1 MPGPLMREGI
11 GGEIQDMSVAGEFDL
26 IFDAEDA
33 FEGFERLMPFR
44 VQDILL
50 VSNLYDSFILREDGR
65 LNELLIGES
74 RELNLQ
80 QIPGITHVSSCSQ
93 ALDLV
98 RSQERF
104 NLIVTNLAVGEMNAA
119 QLAREAKKLGRDIP
133 VVVLAY
139 DYREVKNF
147 IARNPVTDIDR
158 IFLWQG
164 NARILIAIVKY
175 VEDKRNCSH
184 DAKALGVPV
193 LLVVEDNI
201 RYYSSIL
208 PVIYTEL
215 INQSRRVI
223 REGINVAHKLV
234 RQRARPKILLCS
246 DYEDAARQVMEY
258 RENLL
263 AVVSDVQFPRGGAAN
278 EFAGFE
284 LAHVIRESVPDVP
297 IVLHSSHTEYKARAY
312 AEGFAFLQKRSPTFL
327 RDFRRLLT
335 QQCAFGDFIFR
346 MPDGT
351 EVARASDMN
360 ALEAQLH
367 TVPAESISYHS
378 QRNHFS
384 RWLTARTEFALA
396 QKLRPRKVS
405 DFANLEALRQDL
417 IQSINDYR
425 HDKSEFLIG
434 DFNAATF
441 KAEGNFFLR
450 IGAGSLGGKARGLA
464 FVRHLLYKRQFSR
477 RFPGVKVGVPPAL
490 VLSTDVFDRFLAENN
505 LLDFAIHC
513 KDDEEIIDRFLEAP
527 LPASLQHDL
536 TAFLSEVTWPLA
548 VRSSSLL
555 EDSQYQPF
563 TGVYETFMLGNHQPD
578 LHVRLARLTEAI
590 QRIYASTFSQHAKAY
605 VRATPY
611 RTEEEK
617 MAVILQRVVGRT
629 HGERFYPDFSGVVRS
644 RNFYPV
650 PPMASEDGIAAVA
663 LGMGREVV
671 EGGKCMTFC
680 PRYPRN
686 LVQFSTV
693 KDILSNS
700 QSEFWALE
708 MNHAR
713 GMEETEE
720 AAVQSSN
727 NGLSAL
733 REVRF
738 GLTDAE
744 EDGTLHA
751 VASTYSRD
759 NDAVYDGMSRPG
771 ARIVSFAPVL
781 KHELFPLAPILQQL
795 ARVGEDALGQPVE
808 IEFAVSLPPDSRAA
822 SEFGFLQI
830 RPLVLSR
837 EGEELR
843 MGDVH
848 AADLVCRSAMVLG
861 NGRIQNLYDV
871 VVVDFHRFERGRSH
885 EVAKAV
891 AHFNRKLGLDNRPYL
906 LIGVG
911 RLGSNDPWL
920 GIPVEWDEISGAR
933 VIVEAGFRDFRVI
946 PSQGSHFFQ
955 NLMAFQVGYFTVNPD
970 AGEGSVDW
978 EWLGKRPAIEER
990 DCVRHLRFDESL
1002 LVVMNGKA
1010 REGMIF
1016 KPERWKTASGLPRQ

>member
-1 MPGPLMREGI
+1 MTGL
-11 GGEIQDMSVAGEFDL
+11 GEVDPIL
-26 IFDAEDA
+26 DAEEA
-33 FEGFERLMPFR
+33 FEGFDRLMPFR

-80 QIPGITHVSSCSQ
+80 QIPGITHVSNCAQ
-93 ALDLV
+93 ALDLA
-98 RSQERF
+98 RSQSRF
-104 NLIVTNLAVGEMNAA
+104 NLIVTNLAVGELNAA
-119 QLAREAKKLGRDIP
+119 QLAREIRKSGRDVP

-147 IARNPVTDIDR
+147 IARNPVTEIDR

-164 NARILIAIVKY
+164 NARILIAIIKY
-175 VEDKRNCSH
+175 IEDKRNVRH
-184 DAKALGVPV
+184 DTQAVGVPV

-215 INQSRRVI
+215 ISQSRRVI
-223 REGINVAHKLV
+223 HEGINVAHKLV

-246 DYEDAARQVMEY
+246 DYEDAAKQAIEY

-263 AVVSDVQFPRGGAAN
+263 AVVSDVQFPRGG
-278 EFAGFE
+278 EPDPDAGFE
-284 LAHVIRESVPDVP
+284 LARVIRDSVPDVP
-297 IVLHSSHTEYKARAY
+297 IVLHSSHTEYRSRAY
-312 AEGFAFLQKRSPTFL
+312 AEGFTFLQKRSPTFL
-327 RDFRRLLT
+327 RDFRKLLT
-335 QQCAFGDFIFR
+335 QQCSFGDFVFR

-367 TVPAESISYHS
+367 TVPPESIAYHS

-405 DFANLEALRQDL
+405 DFPTLEALRHDL
-417 IQSINDYR
+417 IDSINDYR
-425 HDKSEFLIG
+425 REQSEFLIG
-434 DFNAATF
+434 DFDAATF
-441 KAEGNFFLR
+441 KSGEAFFLR
-450 IGAGSLGGKARGLA
+450 IGSGSLGGKARGIA
-464 FVRHLLYKRQFSR
+464 FVRHLLYKRRFAR
-477 RFPGVKVGVPPAL
+477 RFPGVKVTVPPA
-490 VLSTDVFDRFLAENN
+490 VVITTDLFDRFLAENN
-505 LLDFAIHC
+505 LQEFAIHC
-513 KDDEEIIDRFLEAP
+513 NDDAEIERRFLAAS
-527 LPASLQHDL
+527 LPAQLRDDL
-536 TAFLSEVTWPLA
+536 TAFLYEVRYPLA

-563 TGVYETFMLGNHQPD
+563 TGVYETFMLSNHQPD
-578 LHVRLARLTEAI
+578 LHVRVERLTEAI
-590 QRIYASTFSQHAKAY
+590 KRIYASTFSQHAKAY

-617 MAVILQRVVGRT
+617 MAVILQQVVGSV

-671 EGGKCMTFC
+671 EGGKCLTFC

-686 LVQFSTV
+686 LVQFSSV
-693 KDILSNS
+693 KDILTNS
-700 QSEFWALE
+700 QKEFWALE
-708 MNHAR
+708 MNHFQHEDPLE
-713 GMEETEE
+713 G
-720 AAVQSSN
+720 
-727 NGLSAL
+727 L
-733 REVRF
+733 REARF
-738 GLTDAE
+738 TLRTAE
-744 EDGTLHA
+744 EDGTLLA
-751 VASTYSRD
+751 VGSTYSRD
-759 NDAVYDGMSRPG
+759 NDAVYDGLSRPG

-781 KHELFPLAPILQQL
+781 KHEVFPLALILEQL
-795 ARVGEDALGQPVE
+795 SRVGEDALGQPVE
-808 IEFAVSLPPDSRAA
+808 IEFAVRLARHSGETA
-822 SEFGFLQI
+822 EFGFLQI
-830 RPLVLSR
+830 RPLVMSR
-837 EGEELR
+837 EGDELR
-843 MGDVH
+843 MGDVDP
-848 AADLVCRSAMVLG
+848 AGLVCRSTMVLG
-861 NGRIQNLYDV
+861 NGRIQNLQDA
-871 VVVDFHRFERGRSH
+871 VVVDFHRFERGRSQ
-885 EVAKAV
+885 EVAEAV
-891 AHFNRKLGLDNRPYL
+891 AHFNAELGLENRPYL

-978 EWLGKRPAIEER
+978 PWLGSQPAVEEQA
-990 DCVRHLRFDESL
+990 CVRHLRFEGPL
-1002 LVVMNGKA
+1002 LVIMNGKA

-1016 KPERWKTASGLPRQ
+1016 KPGFGPGQNAK

>member
-1 MPGPLMREGI
+1 MTGLREI
-11 GGEIQDMSVAGEFDL
+11 ESL
-26 IFDAEDA
+26 FDAEEA
-33 FEGFERLMPFR
+33 FEGFDRLMPFR

-80 QIPGITHVSSCSQ
+80 QIPGITHVSNCAQ
-93 ALDLV
+93 ALDLAQ
-98 RSQERF
+98 SQPRF

-119 QLAREAKKLGRDIP
+119 QLAREARKLGRGVP

-147 IARNPVTDIDR
+147 IARNPTTDVDR

-164 NARILIAIVKY
+164 NARILIAIIKY
-175 VEDKRNCSH
+175 LEDKRNVRH
-184 DAKALGVPV
+184 DTQALGVPV

-201 RYYSSIL
+201 RYYSAIL
-208 PVIYTEL
+208 PVIYTEV
-215 INQSRRVI
+215 ITQSRRVI

-246 DYEDAARQVMEY
+246 DYEEAAKQAMDY

-263 AVVSDVQFPRGGAAN
+263 AVVSDVQFPRGGAPDPN
-278 EFAGFE
+278 AGFE
-284 LAHVIRESVPDVP
+284 LAHMIRDQVPDVP
-297 IVLHSSHTEYKARAY
+297 IVLHSSHTEYRSRAHS
-312 AEGFAFLQKRSPTFL
+312 EGFAFLQKRSPTFL
-327 RDFRRLLT
+327 RDFRKLLT
-335 QQCAFGDFIFR
+335 QQCAFGDFVFR

-367 TVPAESISYHS
+367 TVPPESIAYHS

-405 DFANLEALRQDL
+405 DFATLEVLRRDL
-417 IQSINDYR
+417 IDSINDYR
-425 HDKSEFLIG
+425 REQSEFLIG
-434 DFNAATF
+434 DFDAATF
-441 KAEGNFFLR
+441 KTGDAFFLR
-450 IGAGSLGGKARGLA
+450 IGSGSLGGKARGLA
-464 FVRHLLYKRQFSR
+464 FVRHLLYKRGFFR
-477 RFPGVKVGVPPAL
+477 RFPGVKVTVPPA
-490 VLSTDVFDRFLAENN
+490 VVITTDVFDRFLAENN

-513 KDDEEIIDRFLEAP
+513 DDDAEIQRRFLAAP
-527 LPASLQHDL
+527 LPAQLRDDL
-536 TAFLSEVTWPLA
+536 AAFLSEVRYPLA

-563 TGVYETFMLGNHQPD
+563 TGVYETFMLGNHQPG
-578 LHVRLARLTEAI
+578 LEARVEKLMEAI
-590 QRIYASTFSQHAKAY
+590 KRIYASTFSQHAKAY

-617 MAVILQRVVGRT
+617 MAVILQQVVGRV

-650 PPMASEDGIAAVA
+650 PPMAPEDGVAAVA

-671 EGGKCMTFC
+671 EGGRCLTFC
-680 PRYPRN
+680 PRYPQN
-686 LVQFSTV
+686 LVQFSSV
-693 KDILSNS
+693 KDVLSNS

-708 MNHAR
+708 MNHLPQ
-713 GMEETEE
+713 EDP
-720 AAVQSSN
+720 
-727 NGLSAL
+727 LDAL
-733 REVRF
+733 REARF
-738 GLTDAE
+738 PLRAAE
-744 EDGTLHA
+744 DDGTLHA
-751 VASTYSRD
+751 VGSTYSRD
-759 NDAVYDGMSRPG
+759 NDAVYDGLSRPG
-771 ARIVSFAPVL
+771 ARVVTFAPVL
-781 KHELFPLAPILQQL
+781 KHDVFPLAPILEQL
-795 ARVGEDALGQPVE
+795 SHVGEDALGQPVE
-808 IEFAVSLPPDSRAA
+808 IEFAVSLPRGAGSRA
-822 SEFGFLQI
+822 EFGFLQI
-830 RPLVLSR
+830 RPLVMSR

-843 MGDVH
+843 MEEVDPAG
-848 AADLVCRSAMVLG
+848 LVCRSTMVLG
-861 NGRIQNLYDV
+861 NGRIQNLYDA
-871 VVVDFHRFERGRSH
+871 VVVDFHRFERGRSQ
-885 EVAKAV
+885 EVAEAV
-891 AHFNRKLGLDNRPYL
+891 ADFNAKLGLENRPYL

-933 VIVEAGFRDFRVI
+933 VIVEAGFRDFRVV

-978 EWLGKRPAIEER
+978 PWLAEHEAAAENG
-990 DCVRHLRFDESL
+990 CVRHLRFGDPL
-1002 LVVMNGKA
+1002 LVIMNGKS

-1016 KPERWKTASGLPRQ
+1016 KPRFGPGTRTK